1 MAKTPEGES
10 GVLLALLK
18 NSEKEMSV
26 SALAKLVGLSRM
38 GALLIVRK
46 LEKEGML
53 TVRKV
58 GRSSLCA
65 VDLSSSHT
73 RKYLTFL
80 LSKEA
85 EKASPYVRRWI
96 SELRRLKNA
105 KAALLFGS
113 VLRKERG
120 AQDIDVLLITDQRHI
135 AKLEAEIDALNR
147 MNPKPIHPVYQ
158 SSADF
163 RRNLRKKDPVVL
175 NAVKGIVAFGEEE
188 LYEPGSE
195 QA

>member
-73 RKYLTFL
+73 RK
-80 LSKEA
+80 SAIPE
-85 EKASPYVRRWI
+85 
-96 SELRRLKNA
+96 
-105 KAALLFGS
+105 
-113 VLRKERG
+113 
-120 AQDIDVLLITDQRHI
+120 
-135 AKLEAEIDALNR
+135 
-147 MNPKPIHPVYQ
+147 NP
-158 SSADF
+158 SRSF
-163 RRNLRKKDPVVL
+163 
-175 NAVKGIVAFGEEE
+175 
-188 LYEPGSE
+188 
-195 QA
+195 